1 MLFRSR
7 EEFIAPVAGPAGEG
21 HWPAIAFLRGAFRE
35 RTRSEWEAWFA
46 GRDICWSPVV
56 TLQEAW
62 DADHVWERG
71 MRFKDAEGNDHIGS
85 AVRFSREPAQ
95 INTNLP
101 AIGAET
107 AKIIAELG
115 LTDAERSAIL
125 SAID

>member
-1 MLFRSR
+1 M
-7 EEFIAPVAGPAGEG
+7 
-21 HWPAIAFLRGAFRE
+21 
-35 RTRSEWEAWFA
+35 
-46 GRDICWSPVV
+46 V

-125 SAID
+125 SAIN